1 MLEIL
6 KSQFYELIKN
16 LGYNVSD
23 NGEYVEKFPWLILRT
38 NGYEVSD
45 SFNAKTGKII
55 LVLDIFSQ
63 YKGEKEIIEI
73 VENIQNHLPQLQENN
88 PEILYLFQKD
98 LKILDDKKTGP
109 VRRHG
114 VVVYEF
120 TMGYGVEG
128 GALND
133 SAGAE
138 S

>member
-1 MLEIL
+1 MLKVL

-16 LGYNVSD
+16 LGYNISD
-23 NGEYVEKFPWLILRT
+23 NEEYVEKFPWLILRT
-38 NGYEVSD
+38 NDYEVSD

-120 TMGYGVEG
+120 TMGYGIEG

-133 SAGAE
+133 SAGTE

>member
-1 MLEIL
+1 MLKVL

-16 LGYNVSD
+16 LGYNISD
-23 NGEYVEKFPWLILRT
+23 NEEYVEKFPWLILRT

-120 TMGYGVEG
+120 IMGYGVEG